1 MANRKRNH
9 VIKVSMTTEELS
21 KFKRRLAESG
31 KKSNQSFGLEA
42 LLDSKITSQEAITN
56 LQNLNKTFA
65 KQQLNERNI
74 GTNINQIA
82 KIANATGEID
92 TAKLEASLMELQE
105 VTKER
110 NQQWLYLRSY
120 LQELR
125 TRV

>member
-1 MANRKRNH
+1 MANRKRDH
-9 VIKVSMTTEELS
+9 VIKVSMTAEELS

-42 LLDSKITSQEAITN
+42 LLDSKITSQEVITN
-56 LQNLNKTFA
+56 LQELNKTFA

-92 TAKLEASLMELQE
+92 TAKLEASLLDLDKI
-105 VTKER
+105 KEAR
-110 NQQWLYLRSY
+110 MREWEYLRSY

-125 TRV
+125 TRA